1 MHLCLQVKLLKDIL
15 EAWKGEVEKKPPT
28 MSLEEAYTVLKLPKG
43 AKGWVLMGGVE
54 GYPGGVEGGSREETA
69 HNVPGRSLHSP
80 QAAKGGAHNVPG
92 RSLHRPQAAKG
103 RQRVGVYG
111 RG

>member
-1 MHLCLQVKLLKDIL
+1 MKDIL

-54 GYPGGVEGGSREETA
+54 GYPGGVEGGSGEETA
-69 HNVPGRSLHSP
+69 HNVPGRGIHS
-80 QAAKGGAHNVPG
+80 
-92 RSLHRPQAAKG
+92 PQAAKG